1 MRNPEREVHY
11 FRLRVL
17 VAVAFVIT
25 CFTLLGARFAWL
37 QVVKHE
43 AYLAQAELNR
53 IAVLPVA
60 PNRGLIKDRHGR
72 IIARNYS
79 AYTLEI
85 TPTKVANLEQ
95 TIDQLAQVVEVQPR
109 DRRRFKK
116 LMEDTK
122 RFDSVPIRTRLT
134 DEEVARFT
142 AQRYR
147 FPGVELRAR
156 LFRDYPLGLTGSHML
171 GYIGRISQRDLE
183 RIEKLDDP
191 AAYAGTE
198 HIGKLGIEQSY
209 EGDLHGTTGVEE
221 VEITAGGRAVR
232 TLKRTPSMPGN
243 NLTLSVD
250 IELQRVVEQAFG
262 DRRGALIAIEP
273 KSGDVLAFVSMPN
286 FDPNLFVDGID
297 PKNWDEL
304 NNDPDKPLLNRALR
318 GTYPIGST
326 YKPFLALAALETG
339 KRRTDTVIHD
349 GGTFVFGN
357 RVFRDS
363 NKVPLGAV
371 DMHRSIVK
379 SSDIYYYQLANDLGV
394 DTIHD
399 FMKPWGFGQIT
410 GIDVEGEQT
419 GILPSTAWK
428 ERRFKQKWYPG
439 ETISIGI
446 GQGYNSFTLLQ
457 LAHAT
462 ANLANDGV
470 VMKPHLVKEVE
481 DARTGEQATD
491 RAEGELPYP
500 GQARAH
506 EVRARRDGRRQHQRH
521 RSRRLP
527 GRAVQGRRQDRHGA
541 GRQHQAGREV
551 QRGESGGT
559 PSRPFALHRVRAG
572 RGSEDRDCGAGGKRR
587 VRRPCRGADCA
598 GRDRLLPARQ
608 EAGRTGGHR
617 RRTRRRGSPA
627 HGRGGGPHS
636 GTERAVNEATLGRR
650 VGLLVRPYVAVFDP
664 SLLAIVGCLGVIGL
678 ITLYSAGNDFP
689 WRVTDQMRNFGV
701 ALAVMF
707 VAANISPQVLM
718 RLAVPIY
725 LVGVGLLVAT
735 EVTGI
740 TVKGATRWLDIGV
753 GRIQPSEIMKLGL
766 PMMLAWYFHKREG
779 GLRSYDFVIAAVIV
793 LVPVALIIKQP
804 DLGTALLVLAAG
816 SYVIFFA
823 GLPWKWLLAMIVA
836 GIAALPLAWTLMHD
850 YQRERILT
858 LIDPSTDPL
867 GKGFHTLQAMIA
879 IGSGGVFGKGW
890 MQGTQTHLEF
900 IPERTSDFIF
910 AVYSEEFGMV
920 GNLVLVL
927 LFFALIWR
935 AMAIA
940 LNAPTLFARLLAA
953 ALGLIIFTY
962 AFVNMGMVSGIL
974 PVVGVPLPFISY
986 GGTALVTLGMACG
999 MLMSIGANRK
1009 LVQS

>member
-17 VAVAFVIT
+17 VAMAFVLF

-43 AYLAQAELNR
+43 AYLAQAEQNR

-85 TPTKVANLEQ
+85 TPSKVASLEQ

-122 RFDSVPIRTRLT
+122 RFDSVPIRTRLS

-147 FPGVELRAR
+147 FHGVELRAR
-156 LFRDYPLGLTGSHML
+156 LFRDYPLGQVGSHML

-183 RIEKLDDP
+183 RIEKLGEP
-191 AAYAGTE
+191 AAYAGTD
-198 HIGKLGIEQSY
+198 HMGKLGIEQSY
-209 EGDLHGTTGVEE
+209 EAELHGTTGYEE

-232 TLKRTPSMPGN
+232 TLKRTPSLPGN

-250 IELQRVVEQAFG
+250 IELQKVVEQAFG
-262 DRRGALIAIEP
+262 GRRGALIAIEP
-273 KSGDVLAFVSMPN
+273 KSGDVLAFVSMPT

-349 GGTFVFGN
+349 GGTFLFGN

-379 SSDIYYYQLANDLGV
+379 SSDVYYYQLANDLGV
-394 DTIHD
+394 DAIHD

-446 GQGYNSFTLLQ
+446 GQGYNAFTLLQ

-462 ANLANDGV
+462 ASLANDGV

-481 DARTGEQATD
+481 DLRTGEKRLTVPKESYRIPVKPEHMKFVRDAMVDVNVSGTGRVAFQGAPYKVGGKTGTAQVISIKQGEKYNESKT
-491 RAEGELPYP
+491 AERHRDHSLFIAFAPADAPKIAIAVLVENG
-500 GQARAH
+500 GFGARAAAPIARAAIDYYLLGKKPAGPTPVDDGPDDE
-506 EVRARRDGRRQHQRH
+506 EV
-521 RSRRLP
+521 P
-527 GRAVQGRRQDRHGA
+527 RAV
-541 GRQHQAGREV
+541 
-551 QRGESGGT
+551 
-559 PSRPFALHRVRAG
+559 
-572 RGSEDRDCGAGGKRR
+572 
-587 VRRPCRGADCA
+587 
-598 GRDRLLPARQ
+598 
-608 EAGRTGGHR
+608 
-617 RRTRRRGSPA
+617 
-627 HGRGGGPHS
+627 
-636 GTERAVNEATLGRR
+636 AV
-650 VGLLVRPYVAVFDP
+650 
-664 SLLAIVGCLGVIGL
+664 
-678 ITLYSAGNDFP
+678 
-689 WRVTDQMRNFGV
+689 
-701 ALAVMF
+701 
-707 VAANISPQVLM
+707 
-718 RLAVPIY
+718 
-725 LVGVGLLVAT
+725 
-735 EVTGI
+735 
-740 TVKGATRWLDIGV
+740 
-753 GRIQPSEIMKLGL
+753 
-766 PMMLAWYFHKREG
+766 
-779 GLRSYDFVIAAVIV
+779 
-793 LVPVALIIKQP
+793 
-804 DLGTALLVLAAG
+804 
-816 SYVIFFA
+816 
-823 GLPWKWLLAMIVA
+823 
-836 GIAALPLAWTLMHD
+836 
-850 YQRERILT
+850 
-858 LIDPSTDPL
+858 
-867 GKGFHTLQAMIA
+867 
-879 IGSGGVFGKGW
+879 
-890 MQGTQTHLEF
+890 
-900 IPERTSDFIF
+900 
-910 AVYSEEFGMV
+910 
-920 GNLVLVL
+920 
-927 LFFALIWR
+927 
-935 AMAIA
+935 
-940 LNAPTLFARLLAA
+940 APTVAPPRS
-953 ALGLIIFTY
+953 
-962 AFVNMGMVSGIL
+962 V
-974 PVVGVPLPFISY
+974 
-986 GGTALVTLGMACG
+986 
-999 MLMSIGANRK
+999 R
-1009 LVQS
+1009 

>member
-1 MRNPEREVHY
+1 MPTRYWLRRRRRSSGDELSFGPRSATMRNPEREVHY

-17 VAVAFVIT
+17 VAMAFVLF

-43 AYLAQAELNR
+43 AYLAQAEQNR

-85 TPTKVANLEQ
+85 TPSKVASLEQ

-122 RFDSVPIRTRLT
+122 RFDSVPIRTRLS

-147 FPGVELRAR
+147 FHGVELRAR
-156 LFRDYPLGLTGSHML
+156 LFRDYPLGQVGSHML

-183 RIEKLDDP
+183 RIEKLGEP
-191 AAYAGTE
+191 AAYAGTD
-198 HIGKLGIEQSY
+198 HMGKLGIEQSY
-209 EGDLHGTTGVEE
+209 EAELHGTTGYEE

-232 TLKRTPSMPGN
+232 TLKRTPSLPGN

-250 IELQRVVEQAFG
+250 IELQKVVEQAFG
-262 DRRGALIAIEP
+262 GRRGALIAIEP
-273 KSGDVLAFVSMPN
+273 KSGDVLAFVSMPT

-349 GGTFVFGN
+349 GGTFLFGN

-379 SSDIYYYQLANDLGV
+379 SSDVYYYQLANDLGV
-394 DTIHD
+394 DAIHD

-446 GQGYNSFTLLQ
+446 GQGYNAFTLLQ

-462 ANLANDGV
+462 ASLANDGV

-481 DARTGEQATD
+481 DLRTGEKRLTVPKESYRIPVKPEHMKFVRDAMVDVNVSGTGRVAFQGAPYKVGGKTGTAQVISIKQGEKYNESKT
-491 RAEGELPYP
+491 AERHRDHSLFIAFAPADAPKIAIAVLVENG
-500 GQARAH
+500 GFGARAAAPIARAAIDYYLLGKKPAGPTPVDDGPDDE
-506 EVRARRDGRRQHQRH
+506 EV
-521 RSRRLP
+521 P
-527 GRAVQGRRQDRHGA
+527 RAV
-541 GRQHQAGREV
+541 
-551 QRGESGGT
+551 
-559 PSRPFALHRVRAG
+559 
-572 RGSEDRDCGAGGKRR
+572 
-587 VRRPCRGADCA
+587 
-598 GRDRLLPARQ
+598 
-608 EAGRTGGHR
+608 
-617 RRTRRRGSPA
+617 
-627 HGRGGGPHS
+627 
-636 GTERAVNEATLGRR
+636 AV
-650 VGLLVRPYVAVFDP
+650 
-664 SLLAIVGCLGVIGL
+664 
-678 ITLYSAGNDFP
+678 
-689 WRVTDQMRNFGV
+689 
-701 ALAVMF
+701 
-707 VAANISPQVLM
+707 
-718 RLAVPIY
+718 
-725 LVGVGLLVAT
+725 
-735 EVTGI
+735 
-740 TVKGATRWLDIGV
+740 
-753 GRIQPSEIMKLGL
+753 
-766 PMMLAWYFHKREG
+766 
-779 GLRSYDFVIAAVIV
+779 
-793 LVPVALIIKQP
+793 
-804 DLGTALLVLAAG
+804 
-816 SYVIFFA
+816 
-823 GLPWKWLLAMIVA
+823 
-836 GIAALPLAWTLMHD
+836 
-850 YQRERILT
+850 
-858 LIDPSTDPL
+858 
-867 GKGFHTLQAMIA
+867 
-879 IGSGGVFGKGW
+879 
-890 MQGTQTHLEF
+890 
-900 IPERTSDFIF
+900 
-910 AVYSEEFGMV
+910 
-920 GNLVLVL
+920 
-927 LFFALIWR
+927 
-935 AMAIA
+935 
-940 LNAPTLFARLLAA
+940 APTVAPPRS
-953 ALGLIIFTY
+953 
-962 AFVNMGMVSGIL
+962 V
-974 PVVGVPLPFISY
+974 
-986 GGTALVTLGMACG
+986 
-999 MLMSIGANRK
+999 R
-1009 LVQS
+1009 

>member
-1 MRNPEREVHY
+1 MSTRPWLRRRRRSSGEELSFGPRSATMRNPEREVHY

-17 VAVAFVIT
+17 VAMAFVLF

-43 AYLAQAELNR
+43 AYLAQAEQNR

-85 TPTKVANLEQ
+85 TPSKVASLEQ

-122 RFDSVPIRTRLT
+122 RFDSVPIRTRLS

-156 LFRDYPLGLTGSHML
+156 LFRDYPLGQVGSHML

-183 RIEKLDDP
+183 RIEKLGDP
-191 AAYAGTE
+191 AAYAGTD
-198 HIGKLGIEQSY
+198 HMGKLGIEQSY
-209 EGDLHGTTGVEE
+209 ESELHGTTGYEE

-232 TLKRTPSMPGN
+232 TLKRTPSLPGN

-250 IELQRVVEQAFG
+250 IELQKVVEQAFG

-273 KSGDVLAFVSMPN
+273 KTGDVLAFVSMPT

-326 YKPFLALAALETG
+326 YKPFLALAALESG

-349 GGTFVFGN
+349 GGTFLFGN

-379 SSDIYYYQLANDLGV
+379 SSDVYYYQLANDLGV
-394 DTIHD
+394 DAIHD

-446 GQGYNSFTLLQ
+446 GQGYNAFTLLQ

-462 ANLANDGV
+462 ASLANDGV

-481 DARTGEQATD
+481 DLRTGEKRLTVPKESYRIPVKQEHMKFVRDAMVDVNVSGTG
-491 RAEGELPYP
+491 RVAFQGAPYKVGGKTGTAQVVGIKQGEKYNEARVAERHRDHSLFIAFAPAEDPKIAIAVLVENG
-500 GQARAH
+500 GFGARAAAPIARAAIDYYLLGKRPAGPTPMDDGPDDE
-506 EVRARRDGRRQHQRH
+506 EV
-521 RSRRLP
+521 P
-527 GRAVQGRRQDRHGA
+527 RAVA
-541 GRQHQAGREV
+541 VAPPV
-551 QRGESGGT
+551 
-559 PSRPFALHRVRAG
+559 A
-572 RGSEDRDCGAGGKRR
+572 
-587 VRRPCRGADCA
+587 
-598 GRDRLLPARQ
+598 PAR
-608 EAGRTGGHR
+608 
-617 RRTRRRGSPA
+617 S
-627 HGRGGGPHS
+627 
-636 GTERAVNEATLGRR
+636 
-650 VGLLVRPYVAVFDP
+650 VR
-664 SLLAIVGCLGVIGL
+664 
-678 ITLYSAGNDFP
+678 
-689 WRVTDQMRNFGV
+689 
-701 ALAVMF
+701 
-707 VAANISPQVLM
+707 
-718 RLAVPIY
+718 
-725 LVGVGLLVAT
+725 
-735 EVTGI
+735 
-740 TVKGATRWLDIGV
+740 
-753 GRIQPSEIMKLGL
+753 
-766 PMMLAWYFHKREG
+766 
-779 GLRSYDFVIAAVIV
+779 
-793 LVPVALIIKQP
+793 
-804 DLGTALLVLAAG
+804 
-816 SYVIFFA
+816 
-823 GLPWKWLLAMIVA
+823 
-836 GIAALPLAWTLMHD
+836 
-850 YQRERILT
+850 
-858 LIDPSTDPL
+858 
-867 GKGFHTLQAMIA
+867 
-879 IGSGGVFGKGW
+879 
-890 MQGTQTHLEF
+890 
-900 IPERTSDFIF
+900 
-910 AVYSEEFGMV
+910 
-920 GNLVLVL
+920 
-927 LFFALIWR
+927 
-935 AMAIA
+935 
-940 LNAPTLFARLLAA
+940 
-953 ALGLIIFTY
+953 
-962 AFVNMGMVSGIL
+962 
-974 PVVGVPLPFISY
+974 
-986 GGTALVTLGMACG
+986 
-999 MLMSIGANRK
+999 
-1009 LVQS
+1009 